1 MNKKIIVF
9 DIDGVIL
16 ESIQAKNKAFKEL
29 YKNYGE
35 DIVKKVLNHHKNNTG
50 ISRFEKIKF
59 YNKNYLNLYD
69 DKFHN
74 DKFLKNFSELSLKY
88 VFKSNFVKGFLDF
101 INHIYDNH
109 DLYIS
114 TGTPTVEAKIILNKK
129 RILNKFI
136 KIFGSPE
143 TKISHLKEII
153 SKYPN
158 TDLSNF
164 YFFGD
169 SLVDY
174 EAAQTFN
181 FKFILRCHDENKIL
195 QKKDNIYFNFKNY
208 YDSSL
213 LKLFYNN

>member
-74 DKFLKNFSELSLKY
+74 DKFLKNFSELSLKF
-88 VFKSNFVKGFLDF
+88 VFKSNLVKGFLDF
-101 INHIYDNH
+101 I
-109 DLYIS
+109 
-114 TGTPTVEAKIILNKK
+114 
-129 RILNKFI
+129 
-136 KIFGSPE
+136 
-143 TKISHLKEII
+143 
-153 SKYPN
+153 YP
-158 TDLSNF
+158 
-164 YFFGD
+164 
-169 SLVDY
+169 
-174 EAAQTFN
+174 
-181 FKFILRCHDENKIL
+181 
-195 QKKDNIYFNFKNY
+195 
-208 YDSSL
+208 
-213 LKLFYNN
+213 